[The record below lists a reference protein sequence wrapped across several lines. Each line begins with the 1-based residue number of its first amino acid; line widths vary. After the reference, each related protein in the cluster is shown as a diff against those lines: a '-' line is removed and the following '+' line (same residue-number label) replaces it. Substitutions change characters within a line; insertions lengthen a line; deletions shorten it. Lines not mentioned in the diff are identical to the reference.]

1 MKKYLFYTLL
11 FALVLGIASC
21 AGQSKQQQG
30 TGVGAA
36 TGAGVG
42 AILGQVFGGDTEGTL
57 IGAGIGAAVGGL
69 AGNQIGR
76 YMDKQEQDLRNAVAQ
91 TEAASI
97 RRDQDILQATFDS
110 EVLFDFDS
118 STLKTGAYQELGRVA
133 AVLNKY
139 PQTTILVEGHTDA
152 TGPEDYNQTLSEKRA
167 QAVKR
172 ALIQDGVQES
182 RIKAVGYGESQPI
195 SSSDAMNRRVNIIIE
210 PITRN
215 G

>member
-1 MKKYLFYTLL
+1 MKKYLFYALL
-11 FALVLGIASC
+11 FALVLGMASC
-21 AGQSKQQQG
+21 AGQSKQRQG

-76 YMDKQEQDLRNAVAQ
+76 YMDKQEQDLRNAVAR

-118 STLKTGAYQELGRVA
+118 STLKPGAYQELGRVA
-133 AVLNKY
+133 DVLKKY

-167 QAVKR
+167 QAVKK